1 MLFDKKCPSNV
12 IFIFNDMHNG
22 NMKLEH
28 FIDIGKSV
36 PKNYLIDC
44 LNAVNNQGITDI
56 DLVIRTYRKS
66 SITLPIY
73 KLSTGERVFLVA
85 SIASFLG
92 IDIYYGRVMEQL
104 SKPVVDRFLITF
116 KDSDHIIIHDSV
128 GYFKAREERL
138 HV

>member
-12 IFIFNDMHNG
+12 IFVFNDMHNG